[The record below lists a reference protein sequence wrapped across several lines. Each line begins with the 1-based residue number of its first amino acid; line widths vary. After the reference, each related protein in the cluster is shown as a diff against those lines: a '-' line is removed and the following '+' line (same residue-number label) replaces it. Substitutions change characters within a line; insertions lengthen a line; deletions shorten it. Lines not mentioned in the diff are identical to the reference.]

1 MSSVIEIKPVKPLDA
16 CTIASY
22 IVAALFLLMVLMRGL
37 LGALFA
43 GLLVYSLVHLIAPS
57 LKGRISDARARM
69 VAAGAIGIVI
79 VALLTVT
86 IWGVVV
92 LLKVDANS
100 ITALFQKMADIIDA
114 SREQI
119 PAWMVAH
126 LPMDAESMRATATG
140 LLRDHA
146 AEAKHMG
153 AEAGR
158 TLVHILLG
166 MVIGVMVS
174 LHDGEP
180 ELPRRPFAAAL
191 RERVI
196 RLAQAFRDIVFAQV
210 WISGINTIITAIFI
224 LVVLPL
230 WGVNL
235 PFSKTLV
242 AITFIAGLLP
252 VIGNLISN
260 SVLVVLALSHSLQ
273 VAVIGLSFMIVLH
286 KLEYFLNARIIGSH
300 IDARSWE
307 LLIAMLVGESVF
319 GIPGVI
325 AAPVLYAYAK
335 KELRERALV

>member
-1 MSSVIEIKPVKPLDA
+1 MITKRLDA
-16 CTIASY
+16 STIASY
-22 IVAALFLLMVLMRGL
+22 ILAALFLLMVLMKGL

-43 GLLVYSLVHLIAPS
+43 GLLVYSLVHLLAPK
-57 LKGRISDARARM
+57 LRGRISDARARV
-69 VAAGAIGIVI
+69 VAAGAIGAVI

-92 LLKVDANS
+92 LLKVDAHS
-100 ITALFQKMADIIDA
+100 ITALFQKMADIIEA
-114 SREQI
+114 SRDQI
-119 PAWMVAH
+119 PPWISAH
-126 LPMDAESMRATATG
+126 LPVDAESMRAMATR

-146 AEAKHMG
+146 AEAKHIG

-158 TLVHILLG
+158 TIVHILLG

-174 LHDGEP
+174 LHDAEP
-180 ELPRRPFAAAL
+180 PLPQRPFAAAL

-210 WISGINTIITAIFI
+210 WISGINTALTALFIFI
-224 LVVLPL
+224 VLPM
-230 WGVNL
+230 WGVTL

-242 AITFIAGLLP
+242 AITFIAGLMP

-273 VAVIGLSFMIVLH
+273 VAIFGLSFMIVLH

-300 IDARSWE
+300 INAKSWE
-307 LLIAMLVGESVF
+307 LLVAMLVGESVF

-325 AAPVLYAYAK
+325 AAPVFYAYAK
-335 KELRERALV
+335 KELKERELI